1 MYVWDSIL
9 VFPVVLYKSLISA
22 PSYSQDCLCFLEV
35 GKDNVT
41 EEARKERQQELLLAD
56 QSTGY

>member
-1 MYVWDSIL
+1 M
-9 VFPVVLYKSLISA
+9 FPEVLYKSLISA
-22 PSYSQDCLCFLEV
+22 PSSYPQDCLYFLEV

-41 EEARKERQQELLLAD
+41 KEARKERQQELLLAD